1 MSYSNQGLYTAA
13 AGMETAVAGNSLQ
26 SAVWDAGH
34 ADIRKALT
42 AVGQSAVGVPAY
54 RNILSA
60 NGGFEVWQRGAGSSA
75 SFTVNASTT
84 AYTADRWYITT
95 GANQQHTV
103 SAVAGLVNGS
113 NLACAIQRVAG
124 QTGTTAMI
132 FGYPLDTDEVIRLR
146 GQVVS
151 LNFQASTGA
160 NWSPTNGTF
169 TATLYVGTGTV
180 QKAGAAAANF
190 TSPTTVLQISKNLA
204 AGSAATNINGI
215 SSSTVPTNA
224 TQGELQFAWTPV
236 GTAGANDILNIDDVM
251 LDASTFPG
259 QGFAS
264 PYERLPFDLMLT
276 QCKRHYQ
283 KTFGYSTAPAQSGG
297 LPNALAVI
305 TAAAAKFGLYW
316 QHQPISLRATAA
328 YTTYSPSGATA
339 NWIDNTTSASLTVT
353 VDTTGVGPNGV
364 LITGATASNA
374 GDNCFI
380 HAAADSGI

>member
-1 MSYSNQGLYTAA
+1 MAYNNQGVYSAVGGA
-13 AGMETAVAGNSLQ
+13 ETAVAGNTLL
-26 SAVWDAGH
+26 SATWDSIH
-34 ADIRKALT
+34 SDIRLALT
-42 AVGQSAVGVPAY
+42 AIGQSAVGLPGY

-60 NGGFEVWQRGAGSSA
+60 NGGFEIWQRGAGNSS

-95 GANQQHTV
+95 GANQQHTIA
-103 SAVAGLVNGS
+103 AVTGLTNGS

-146 GQVVS
+146 GQKVS
-151 LNFQASTGA
+151 LNFYASTGA
-160 NWSPTNGTF
+160 NWSPTSGTF
-169 TATLYVGTGTV
+169 TATVYVGTGTV

-190 TSPTTVLQISKNLA
+190 TNPTTVLQISKILA
-204 AGSAATNINGI
+204 AGSSATNINGI
-215 SSSTVPTNA
+215 SSSTVPTSA
-224 TQGELQFAWTPV
+224 TQAELQFAWTPT
-236 GTAGANDILNIDDVM
+236 GTAGGADTLTLDDVM
-251 LDASTFPG
+251 LDASVFPG
-259 QGFAS
+259 QGFAA

-276 QCKRHYQ
+276 QCRRHYQ
-283 KTFGYSTAPAQSGG
+283 KTFGYSTAPAQTGG

-305 TAAAAKFGLYW
+305 TAAAAKFGIFW
-316 QHQPISLRATAA
+316 QHQPVSLRATAA

-339 NWIDNTTSASLTVT
+339 NWIDNTTSASLAVT